1 MPVSPE
7 FAMIL
12 PRLPEAIAMSRA
24 IAEGKMQ
31 PVDFPPGSMGPIT
44 PIAHVEDRILTTPEG
59 PVPVRIYAS
68 RQNATLPLVVFFH
81 GGGFISGDVN
91 THDEITRQL
100 ALAADCVVVS
110 VSYRLAP
117 AHPFPAALHDC
128 LAAIDWSLA
137 HATEIGAD
145 AQRLAVAGDSAGGN
159 LAAVTA
165 LYLRDNGGA
174 KLKAQL
180 LIYPGT
186 DPRGPREGSMAE
198 TGEGFYISHDDMDFY
213 RASYI
218 AGADPNNP
226 YISPLRAPS
235 LADLPPALVLTAE
248 YDPLRDQGQAYAK
261 RLAEE
266 GVPVELVNY
275 EGAIHGFL
283 SFPVPMGKEAI
294 QSCGAWLRQQLG

>member
-1 MPVSPE
+1 M
-7 FAMIL
+7 
-12 PRLPEAIAMSRA
+12 
-24 IAEGKMQ
+24 
-31 PVDFPPGSMGPIT
+31 
-44 PIAHVEDRILTTPEG
+44 
-59 PVPVRIYAS
+59 
-68 RQNATLPLVVFFH
+68 
-81 GGGFISGDVN
+81 
-91 THDEITRQL
+91 
-100 ALAADCVVVS
+100 
-110 VSYRLAP
+110 
-117 AHPFPAALHDC
+117 
-128 LAAIDWSLA
+128 
-137 HATEIGAD
+137 
-145 AQRLAVAGDSAGGN
+145 
-159 LAAVTA
+159 
-165 LYLRDNGGA
+165 
-174 KLKAQL
+174 